1 MAACKLGTGGCYYM
15 LFLLTSDTTK
25 RVSCLKKVPQ
35 CPSLVLSP
43 QYCTLPLFIYVLL
56 ILKVICLIQS
66 IFNPHPLPPKIMHWW
81 ISTIIFYWSQEF
93 TSFNYFSTVSI
104 IIASWVATHQFK
116 SWSPW
121 TIWSQ
126 PSLWSIT
133 GHRSNI
139 IAT

>member
-66 IFNPHPLPPKIMHWW
+66 IFKPPPFPLKLCIGGLVPL
-81 ISTIIFYWSQEF
+81 
-93 TSFNYFSTVSI
+93 FSIEARNSPVSI
-104 IIASWVATHQFK
+104 I
-116 SWSPW
+116 SPLF
-121 TIWSQ
+121 Q
-126 PSLWSIT
+126 SL
-133 GHRSNI
+133 
-139 IAT
+139 